1 MAQKNRLIVKSI
13 VKYSKICQF
22 SLRQQPCMFS
32 SLTFTVNAIQQAFR
46 NLVSDFLRH
55 TAVIVHTNSKPMC

>member
-1 MAQKNRLIVKSI
+1 MHSMLS
-13 VKYSKICQF
+13 QF

-46 NLVSDFLRH
+46 NLVSDFLCY
-55 TAVIVHTNSKPMC
+55 TAVIVYTNSKPMC